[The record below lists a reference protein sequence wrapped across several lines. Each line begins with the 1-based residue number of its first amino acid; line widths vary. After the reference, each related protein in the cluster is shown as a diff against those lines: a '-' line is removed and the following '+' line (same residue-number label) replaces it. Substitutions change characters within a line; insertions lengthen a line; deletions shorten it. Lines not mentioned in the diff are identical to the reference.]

1 VADHDTELTQ
11 DNVHFFEQHDV
22 SVEDFPSS
30 GFVLD
35 IGGGGEGII
44 GLLKGQ
50 AVVAIDFLAE
60 ELAEAADGPLKV
72 VMDARDLQF
81 LDETFGAA
89 TAFFSLMYFK
99 NRADYERVFSEVYRV
114 LKPGG
119 QFLVWDV
126 IVERPPDVDQEIY
139 VIPLLVRVSGREIET
154 GYGQRWPEEVHD
166 VSFYVG
172 LAEGSGLR
180 LVGQEE
186 RGRVFFLRF
195 EKPAS

>member
-1 VADHDTELTQ
+1 MADHHTELTEDQVYLFERQ
-11 DNVHFFEQHDV
+11 DVT
-22 SVEDFPSS
+22 VEDFPSL

-44 GLLKGQ
+44 GILKGQ
-50 AVVAIDFLAE
+50 AVVAIDFRAE

-81 LDETFGAA
+81 LDETFETA

-99 NRADYERVFSEVYRV
+99 NRADYERVLGEVYRV

-126 IVERPPDVDQEIY
+126 SVERPAGVDQEIY
-139 VIPLLVRVSGREIET
+139 VVPLLVRVPGREIET
-154 GYGQRWPEEVHD
+154 GYGQRWPEEAHD
-166 VSFYVG
+166 ISFYVG
-172 LAEGSGLR
+172 LAEGSGFR
-180 LVGQEE
+180 LLEQEE
-186 RGRVFFLRF
+186 RGRAFFLRL
-195 EKPAS
+195 EKPPA